1 MVLKIVLR
9 KLLKRQK
16 KIESKKEHKVLK
28 SWGDMYEE
36 LQEHPLTQAK
46 ILNEQLLRNT
56 NESID
61 KIHDKLDLFENR
73 ITRLENRKVT
83 VKKTSNKGAEKEV
96 ITEIV
101 DKGQLSEQEELII
114 KMINDQGEV
123 DAKTISKK
131 FNISRGNASL
141 KLNKLHKYGLLAK
154 RLDEKSIFFK
164 IK

>member
-1 MVLKIVLR
+1 MVVKTVLR
-9 KLLKRQK
+9 KLLKRKK
-16 KIESKKEHKVLK
+16 KIEQKKEHKVLK
-28 SWGDMYEE
+28 SWEDMYEE

-56 NESID
+56 NQSID
-61 KIHDKLDLFENR
+61 KIHDRLDSFEDR
-73 ITRLENRKVT
+73 LSRLENRKVT
-83 VKKTSNKGAEKEV
+83 TKKARKVKSEPEL

-101 DKGQLSEQEELII
+101 DKGQLSEQEELIVKSI
-114 KMINDQGEV
+114 KEQGEV
-123 DAKTISKK
+123 DAKTIAKK

-141 KLNKLHKYGLLAK
+141 KLNKMHKYGLLAK

>member
-1 MVLKIVLR
+1 MVIKTVLR
-9 KLLKRQK
+9 KLLKRKK
-16 KIESKKEHKVLK
+16 KIEQKKEHKVLK
-28 SWGDMYEE
+28 SWEDMYEE

-56 NESID
+56 NQSID
-61 KIHDKLDLFENR
+61 KIHDRLDSFEER
-73 ITRLENRKVT
+73 INRLETRKVT
-83 VKKTSNKGAEKEV
+83 KKKRGNSKAESEA

-101 DKGQLSEQEELII
+101 DKGQLSEQEELIMKSI
-114 KMINDQGEV
+114 KEQGEV
-123 DAKTISKK
+123 DAKTIAKK

-141 KLNKLHKYGLLAK
+141 KLNKMHKYGLLAK

>member
-1 MVLKIVLR
+1 MVIKTVLR
-9 KLLKRQK
+9 KLLKRK
-16 KIESKKEHKVLK
+16 NKIESKKEHKVLK
-28 SWGDMYEE
+28 SWEDMYEE

-56 NESID
+56 NQSID
-61 KIHDKLDLFENR
+61 KIHDKLDSFEER
-73 ITRLENRKVT
+73 ISRLENRKVT
-83 VKKTSNKGAEKEV
+83 TKKTIKKGSKPEI

-101 DKGQLSEQEELII
+101 DKGQLSEQEELIMKTI
-114 KMINDQGEV
+114 KDQGEV

-141 KLNKLHKYGLLAK
+141 KLNKMHKYGLLAK

>member
-1 MVLKIVLR
+1 MVIKTVLR
-9 KLLKRQK
+9 KLLKRK
-16 KIESKKEHKVLK
+16 NKIESKKEHKVLK
-28 SWGDMYEE
+28 SWEDMYEE

-56 NESID
+56 NQSID
-61 KIHDKLDLFENR
+61 KIHDKLDSFEKR
-73 ITRLENRKVT
+73 ISSLENRKVT
-83 VKKTSNKGAEKEV
+83 TKKTRKKGAEPEV
-96 ITEIV
+96 ISEII
-101 DKGQLSEQEELII
+101 DKGQLSEQEELIMKTI
-114 KMINDQGEV
+114 KDQGEV

-141 KLNKLHKYGLLAK
+141 KLNKMHKYGLLAK

>member
-1 MVLKIVLR
+1 MVIKTVLR
-9 KLLKRQK
+9 KLLKRKK

-28 SWGDMYEE
+28 SWEDMYEE

-56 NESID
+56 NQSID
-61 KIHDKLDLFENR
+61 KIHDKLDSFEKR
-73 ITRLENRKVT
+73 ISSLENRKVT
-83 VKKTSNKGAEKEV
+83 TKKTINKGSKPEI

-101 DKGQLSEQEELII
+101 DKGQLSEQEELIMKTI
-114 KMINDQGEV
+114 KDQGEV

-141 KLNKLHKYGLLAK
+141 KLNKMHKYGLLAK

>member
-1 MVLKIVLR
+1 MVIKMVLR
-9 KLLKRQK
+9 RLLKRK
-16 KIESKKEHKVLK
+16 KKVESKKEHKVLK
-28 SWGDMYEE
+28 SWEDMYEE

-56 NESID
+56 NRSID
-61 KIHDKLDLFENR
+61 KIHDKLDSFDER
-73 ITRLENRKVT
+73 ISSLENRKVT
-83 VKKTSNKGAEKEV
+83 VKKTLKKGFKPEV

-101 DKGQLSEQEELII
+101 DKGQLSEQEELIMKTI
-114 KMINDQGEV
+114 KDQGEV

-141 KLNKLHKYGLLAK
+141 KLNKMHKYGLLAK
-154 RLDEKSIFFK
+154 RLDEKSIFFN

>member
-1 MVLKIVLR
+1 MVIKTVLR
-9 KLLKRQK
+9 KLLKRKK

-28 SWGDMYEE
+28 SWEDMYEE

-56 NESID
+56 NQSID
-61 KIHDKLDLFENR
+61 KIHDKLDSFEER
-73 ITRLENRKVT
+73 ISRLENRKVT
-83 VKKTSNKGAEKEV
+83 TKKTIKKGAKTEI

-101 DKGQLSEQEELII
+101 DKGQLSEQEELIMKTI
-114 KMINDQGEV
+114 IDQGEV

-141 KLNKLHKYGLLAK
+141 KLNKMHKYGLLAK

>member
-1 MVLKIVLR
+1 
-9 KLLKRQK
+9 LKRKK

-56 NESID
+56 NQSID
-61 KIHDKLDLFENR
+61 KIHDKLDSFEER
-73 ITRLENRKVT
+73 ISRLENRKVT
-83 VKKTSNKGAEKEV
+83 TKKTIKKGAKTEI

-101 DKGQLSEQEELII
+101 DKGQLSEQEELIMKTI
-114 KMINDQGEV
+114 KDQGEV

-141 KLNKLHKYGLLAK
+141 KLNKMHKYGLLAK

>member
-1 MVLKIVLR
+1 MVIKTVLR
-9 KLLKRQK
+9 KLLKRKK

-28 SWGDMYEE
+28 SWEDMYEE

-56 NESID
+56 NQSID
-61 KIHDKLDLFENR
+61 KIHDKLDSFEER
-73 ITRLENRKVT
+73 ISRLENRKVT
-83 VKKTSNKGAEKEV
+83 TKKTIKKGAKTEI

-101 DKGQLSEQEELII
+101 DKGQLSEQEELIMKTI
-114 KMINDQGEV
+114 KDQGEV

-141 KLNKLHKYGLLAK
+141 KLNKMHKYGLLAK